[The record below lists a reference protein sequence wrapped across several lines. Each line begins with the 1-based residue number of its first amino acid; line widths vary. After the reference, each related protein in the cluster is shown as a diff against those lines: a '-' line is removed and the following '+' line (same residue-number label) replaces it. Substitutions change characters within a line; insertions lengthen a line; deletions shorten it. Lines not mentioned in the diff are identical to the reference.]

1 VLAPEHALVQE
12 LRGSIEN
19 WDEVL
24 AYIEVTKAKKELER
38 KEGKEKTGVELKG
51 VHAINPANGEEVPV
65 WIADYVLGGYGSFG
79 SILEDEKYILMQYT
93 GLKDKNGKEIYEGDI
108 VIDYSDTDVKYYV
121 RYDTFKARFV
131 LQSDI
136 PEGYYGFD
144 VLKTMYSYE
153 LHKDLSEEKKL
164 KLGTRLV
171 DIEVIGNIY
180 DTQV

>member
-1 VLAPEHALVQE
+1 MREIKFRAWI
-12 LRGSIEN
+12 IEEN
-19 WDEVL
+19 KMLYDWFSMGGNNC
-24 AYIEVTKAKKELER
+24 AYIRYAQHGYYTNFNNTSEKFKENLIKDNVEVK
-38 KEGKEKTGVELKG
+38 
-51 VHAINPANGEEVPV
+51 
-65 WIADYVLGGYGSFG
+65 
-79 SILEDEKYILMQYT
+79 DEFVLMQYT

-108 VIDYSDTDVKYYV
+108 VIDYSDIDVKYYV

-153 LHKDLSEEKKL
+153 LHKDLSEEEKL

>member
-1 VLAPEHALVQE
+1 MREIKFRAWFKGNE
-12 LRGSIEN
+12 LLYK
-19 WDEVL
+19 D
-24 AYIEVTKAKKELER
+24 YELESWDLPQMIYNVQNLYD
-38 KEGKEKTGVELKG
+38 GNGVSE
-51 VHAINPANGEEVPV
+51 N
-65 WIADYVLGGYGSFG
+65 YVLGGYGSFG

-144 VLKTMYSYE
+144 VLKTIYSYE
-153 LHKDLSEEKKL
+153 LHKDLSEEEKL

>member
-1 VLAPEHALVQE
+1 MREIK
-12 LRGSIEN
+12 LRAWDKVEKKFAYYEIKKGSVHWLSDFDSIDDNREEN
-19 WDEVL
+19 Q
-24 AYIEVTKAKKELER
+24 
-38 KEGKEKTGVELKG
+38 
-51 VHAINPANGEEVPV
+51 
-65 WIADYVLGGYGSFG
+65 
-79 SILEDEKYILMQYT
+79 QYT

-108 VIDYSDTDVKYYV
+108 VIDYSDIDVKYYV

-153 LHKDLSEEKKL
+153 LHKDLSEEEKL